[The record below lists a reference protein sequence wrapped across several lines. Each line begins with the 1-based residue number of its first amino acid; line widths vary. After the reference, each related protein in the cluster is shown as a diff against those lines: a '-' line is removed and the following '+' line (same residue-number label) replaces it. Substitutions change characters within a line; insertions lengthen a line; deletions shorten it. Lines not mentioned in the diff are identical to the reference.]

1 MNLTKIEKKVL
12 QHLSTNGAATVQEL
26 TEALACSLS
35 GAQKAMR
42 TLRAAN
48 LIRPH
53 TLKHVPGFYKRHRTY
68 VANATHA
75 VVENPLHDRVAALED
90 AFKNLTET
98 HNRMVLKFS
107 EHAKNISHFGG
118 KTEQLDRWFNDH
130 EVWLT
135 VLDERMRALEPEV
148 APVDPVY
155 AEIEEWVRT
164 TLGDPDVPEEALRA
178 IIDRVYAERTK

>member
-1 MNLTKIEKKVL
+1 MNLTKIEKKIL

-26 TEALACSLS
+26 AEALACSLS
-35 GAQKAMR
+35 GTQNAMR

-53 TLKHVPGFYKRHRTY
+53 DLKHVPGFYKRHRTY
-68 VANATHA
+68 VANTTDAA
-75 VVENPLHDRVAALED
+75 VENPLHDRVAALED

-98 HNRMVLKFS
+98 HNKVVLKFS
-107 EHAKNISHFGG
+107 EYAKNISHFGG

-135 VLDERMRALEPEV
+135 FLDDRIRALEP
-148 APVDPVY
+148 ATADPLY
-155 AEIEEWVRT
+155 TEIERDITE
-164 TLGDPDVPEEALRA
+164 TLGGKYSPELLRA
-178 IIDRVYAERTK
+178 TIDNAYAERKK